1 MRKQMGRAA
10 FSHLFGRGD
19 LGDGAVLRYPAAA
32 SDGRVKS
39 ADPFV
44 LRVSRRAGGG
54 GAEAATPER
63 SHNSRA
69 GAGEVAG
76 RRT

>member
-10 FSHLFGRGD
+10 FSHLFGRRD
-19 LGDGAVLRYPAAA
+19 LGDGPVLRYPAGV

-44 LRVSRRAGGG
+44 LRVSRHTGGG
-54 GAEAATPER
+54 SRGRDPGAI
-63 SHNSRA
+63 S
-69 GAGEVAG
+69 
-76 RRT
+76 

>member
-1 MRKQMGRAA
+1 MGRAA

-32 SDGRVKS
+32 PDGRVKS

-44 LRVSRRAGGG
+44 LRISRRAGMGEGAG
-54 GAEAATPER
+54 GATPGR
-63 SHNSRA
+63 SHNSWA

>member
-44 LRVSRRAGGG
+44 LRVSRRAGGEG
-54 GAEAATPER
+54 PRPRPRGAPITHGPER
-63 SHNSRA
+63 
-69 GAGEVAG
+69 
-76 RRT
+76 